1 MTESRRPKNSS
12 TSLKLGPASWAEIR
26 NAVARDNRQIPI
38 DVLIDKLTILEP
50 IFDAILALPAKLLD
64 PLDNHRYRGT
74 LEKVLRKAIAQIEP
88 PRPLRKIDRD
98 IASGPVIE
106 LVGEGIGELVS
117 VEEGKRRLDA
127 ITVHR
132 SLEDWAGP
140 LADAAEIERKWG
152 IPRTKLQNW
161 RKLGVAIGLRKG
173 KHRYVYPLGQFEGG
187 VPIDGIRDVVQ
198 LSRDPLDAWEWL
210 ITPKPSIGGVPL
222 GLLKKGKLYDVLEAA
237 EYDFGEHWNIWW
249 DVESH

>member
-1 MTESRRPKNSS
+1 MNETRRPKNSS

-26 NAVARDNRQIPI
+26 NAVARDNRQVPI
-38 DVLIDKLTILEP
+38 DVLIDKLMIIEP
-50 IFDAILALPAKLLD
+50 IVEAILALPSERLILLD
-64 PLDNHRYRGT
+64 RHRCRGT

-98 IASGPVIE
+98 FASGPVIE
-106 LVGEGIGELVS
+106 LVGEEIGEVVS

-173 KHRYVYPLGQFEGG
+173 KRHHVYPLRQFEGG

-198 LSRDPLDAWEWL
+198 LARDPWDAWQWL
-210 ITPKPSIGGVPL
+210 IAPKPSIGGVPL
-222 GLLKKGKLYDVLEAA
+222 ELLKQGKLYDVFEAA
-237 EYDFGEHWNIWW
+237 EFDFGENWPIWW
-249 DVESH
+249 DVEGR